1 MQNVE
6 VKSKLV
12 PVPYKIVTWN
22 VCVLYLV
29 CGLAVGHVR
38 LLL

>member
-1 MQNVE
+1 MQNVD
-6 VKSKLV
+6 VKSKL
-12 PVPYKIVTWN
+12 VPYKIVTWN